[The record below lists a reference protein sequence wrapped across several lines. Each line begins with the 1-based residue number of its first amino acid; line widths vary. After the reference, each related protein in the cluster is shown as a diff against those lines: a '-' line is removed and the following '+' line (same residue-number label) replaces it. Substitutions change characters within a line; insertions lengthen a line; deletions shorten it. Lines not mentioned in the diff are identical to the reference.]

1 MQCKSFYLSVCN
13 EEGQAAGKQTGIAD
27 DSFSDCKMF
36 SSEITKR
43 TLAHRHANLV

>member
-27 DSFSDCKMF
+27 DSFQTVKCFLLKSQN
-36 SSEITKR
+36 
-43 TLAHRHANLV
+43 AHLHADMQT